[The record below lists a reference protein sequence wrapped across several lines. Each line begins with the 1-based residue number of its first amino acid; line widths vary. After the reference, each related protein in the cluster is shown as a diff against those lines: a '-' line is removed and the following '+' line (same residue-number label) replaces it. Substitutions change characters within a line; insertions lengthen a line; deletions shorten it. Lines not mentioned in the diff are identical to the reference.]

1 MRKAFLLTFV
11 LGLLFVI
18 AIPVMAKDKGFRIVG
33 DEDFAANKMIESDFH
48 FAPGVMTVESGD
60 LLTWNNKTDDE
71 HTVTIVE
78 ESEVPPDFDGV
89 FECRDPGG
97 PCRAALDAHFGTT
110 PPTDTIN
117 VGAAGLDAPGDSLLI
132 DEEGSVTATIS
143 APSGTDLYF
152 ICSVHPWMQGEI
164 EVE

>member
-1 MRKAFLLTFV
+1 MRKVLLLTSALV
-11 LGLLFVI
+11 LTIVI
-18 AIPVMAKDKGFRIVG
+18 AIPVMAKDKAFRIVG
-33 DEDFAANKMIESDFH
+33 DEAFAANKMIESDFH
-48 FAPGVMTVESGD
+48 FTPGVMSVESGGS
-60 LLTWNNKTDDE
+60 LTWNNKTDDE
-71 HTVTIVE
+71 HTVTLVE
-78 ESEVPPDFDGV
+78 ESQVPPDFDGV

-97 PCRAALDAHFGTT
+97 PCRAALDAHFATD

-117 VGAAGLDAPGDSLLI
+117 VGAAGLDTPGDSLLI
-132 DEEGSVTATIS
+132 DEEGSVTAVIS